1 MKKIVSLLVVFAT
14 LIVNAEN
21 YTIKMLNTNTIN
33 INGKE
38 LTVGDSFNEFA
49 KIKWSS
55 DNQAMKVLS
64 ESNEL
69 IVVANKLFK
78 KLGVKDFSDFISSN
92 KAATV
97 RSSNELPVTIEDY
110 MDIFNGNFV
119 LIDKIHIPISWK
131 VDSLS
136 FFTAEAKINGD
147 IISKKIPH
155 VKNELVIMP
164 EFVRSF
170 TENDSVQF
178 TIRYVEK
185 GYNDS
190 TLITSGMNIYIA
202 PNEIE
207 Y

>member
-21 YTIKMLNTNTIN
+21 FTIKMLNTKTIN

-55 DNQAMKVLS
+55 DDQAMKVLS

-97 RSSNELPVTIEDY
+97 RSSNQLPVTIEDY
-110 MDIFNGNFV
+110 MDIFNRNFV
-119 LIDKIHIPISWK
+119 LMDKIHIPI
-131 VDSLS
+131 
-136 FFTAEAKINGD
+136 
-147 IISKKIPH
+147 
-155 VKNELVIMP
+155 
-164 EFVRSF
+164 
-170 TENDSVQF
+170 
-178 TIRYVEK
+178 
-185 GYNDS
+185 
-190 TLITSGMNIYIA
+190 
-202 PNEIE
+202 
-207 Y
+207 